1 MLKGKKIILG
11 VTGSIAAYKTPELVR
26 QLIKKGAEVKVI
38 TTTAALDFVSPL
50 VLSTVSKNAVHSNLF
65 DDNKSWQNHVELGL
79 WADCLLIAPA
89 SANTLAKLANG
100 ICDNLLLA
108 TYLSSRCKVLIAPA
122 MDVDMYLHPATQK
135 NIEQLKSF
143 SNLFIGPATGE
154 LASGLSGEGRMEEPE
169 TIVNFLDQFFSA
181 SQTLKGKRI
190 VITAGPTREP
200 LDPVRFLSN
209 HSTGKMG
216 VAIADEAHNRGG
228 AVTLI
233 LGKGAEKISAKSYP
247 VVYVDSADEMLTTC
261 KKDFTASNIFIMS
274 AAVADYTPAD
284 YSDIKIKK
292 KTDAFEI
299 KMKATT
305 DVLAT
310 LGKSKKKNQFL
321 VGFALETNDELKHAQ
336 QKLERKNL
344 DMIVLNSLQD
354 AGAGFATAT
363 NKITIIHRNNT
374 IENFS
379 LKSKADVAAD
389 ILNSIEKYI
398 SQK

>member
-26 QLIKKGAEVKVI
+26 QLVKKGAVVKVI
-38 TTTAALDFVSPL
+38 ATTSAFDFVSPL
-50 VLSTVSKNAVHSNLF
+50 VLSTVSKNPVLSNLF
-65 DDNKSWQNHVELGL
+65 DDNNSWQNHVELGL
-79 WADCLLIAPA
+79 WADCFLIAPA

-108 TYLSSRCKVLIAPA
+108 TYLSSRCKVIIAPA
-122 MDVDMYLHPATQK
+122 MDVDMYHHQATQK

-143 SNLFIGPATGE
+143 GNLFVGPASGE
-154 LASGLSGEGRMEEPE
+154 LASGLTGEGRMEDPE
-169 TIVNFLDQFFSA
+169 TIVNYLEQFFSS
-181 SQTLKGKRI
+181 SQKLKGKKI
-190 VITAGPTREP
+190 VITAGPTREA

-216 VAIADEAHNRGG
+216 VAIADESHSRGG
-228 AVTLI
+228 EVTLI
-233 LGKGAEKISAKSYP
+233 LGKGAEKITSRPYKILS
-247 VVYVDSADEMLTTC
+247 VDSAGEMLDSC
-261 KKDFTASNIFIMS
+261 KKHFIASNIFIMC

-299 KMKATT
+299 KLKATT
-305 DVLAT
+305 DVLGE

-321 VGFALETNDELKHAQ
+321 AGFALETNNELKHAR
-336 QKLERKNL
+336 QKLEKKNL

-374 IENFS
+374 IENFP

-389 ILNSIEKYI
+389 ILNSIEKHI
-398 SQK
+398 PQK